1 MIAEAGLAAL
11 AGQLVDAVGLRLRA
25 MLTDIQRGAAPDT
38 HSWMRTLVP
47 A

>member
-1 MIAEAGLAAL
+1 M
-11 AGQLVDAVGLRLRA
+11 RLRNL
-25 MLTDIQRGAAPDT
+25 LTDVQRGVRPDT